1 MFSKSND
8 GTIQN
13 STRGFITSVI
23 HQKNWLL
30 GNWSSLKNVRH
41 TCKSFDVLW
50 FSGQC
55 LVISTAIIVFVFIFI
70 ILILIIFFFS
80 QLWVNVEITAIII
93 EIISANGIIISIIS
107 SVTIILLPYHN
118 QYSIIVTYTSAVLV
132 FWSMRIREQRRSAS
146 GLPPAGVSRGDTLPT
161 LFLSSLR
168 PASRWAS
175 AGRPSP
181 FGVPMQISM
190 KTARFVVVSEGQY
203 DHAHHTHG
211 REENVVKKPHFAAT
225 NTSSRVYL
233 GATASLDC
241 TVHDITNESVSP
253 FSFLLFL
260 PFLFSFFVLC

>member
-1 MFSKSND
+1 M
-8 GTIQN
+8 
-13 STRGFITSVI
+13 R
-23 HQKNWLL
+23 LL
-30 GNWSSLKNVRH
+30 IKLM
-41 TCKSFDVLW
+41 VL
-50 FSGQC
+50 
-55 LVISTAIIVFVFIFI
+55 LTA
-70 ILILIIFFFS
+70 
-80 QLWVNVEITAIII
+80 
-93 EIISANGIIISIIS
+93 
-107 SVTIILLPYHN
+107 
-118 QYSIIVTYTSAVLV
+118 
-132 FWSMRIREQRRSAS
+132 
-146 GLPPAGVSRGDTLPT
+146 AGVSRGDTLPT

-241 TVHDITNESVSP
+241 TVHDITNESVSWMRRVDDMLE
-253 FSFLLFL
+253 LLTWDTHTYAIDK
-260 PFLFSFFVLC
+260 